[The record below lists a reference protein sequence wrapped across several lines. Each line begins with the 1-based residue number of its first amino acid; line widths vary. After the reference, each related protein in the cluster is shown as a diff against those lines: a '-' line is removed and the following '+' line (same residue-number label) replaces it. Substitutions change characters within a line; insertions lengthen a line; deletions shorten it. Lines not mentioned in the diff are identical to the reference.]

1 MISWIQRYFQHH
13 FRIIFAVLLVGI
25 IIAFVFTI
33 GAAPGIGRA
42 ERQAIERRVFG
53 YNLGSAE
60 DQERL
65 FGDAALS
72 AQLQTGYSPGEAE
85 MQQYGLQ
92 RAATLVLAD
101 ELNIPETA
109 ENEVVEHIKTL
120 RIFSGQDGQ
129 FDAQRYALFTDSLK
143 NNPRFTPAVVRRV
156 IADDVRAEKV
166 QQLLAGPGYVL
177 PADVTRQLEQA
188 DASWTLGVATVDY
201 TAYSPSI
208 PTGDALLTKF
218 FEENTFRYEVPPRI
232 SVDYIEFPALSFL
245 PSVTVTEPEVRAF
258 YNANPAR
265 FPKPPAA
272 DASTAPKVDPNA
284 DFAAVRP
291 QVETTLKLDRARR
304 LAAKAAA
311 DFAYA
316 LYDRKLAPGTPAFV
330 DYIANQNLAVKSLA
344 PFTREAGPAEFGGSR
359 EIATEAFKLGADHR
373 VSDAVNSPSGAVVL
387 VWQDLQPARTP
398 AFIEV
403 RERVTAD
410 YIENEKRKR
419 FVELGRAVRST
430 IEARLKAGDSF
441 ETAVATAAKNHSVK
455 IDAKSVPSFTRR
467 QPPQDLDY
475 AVFGALERLEQGRVS
490 DMVVS
495 REHGLLVYAAEK
507 KVPQLDES
515 APEFAATR
523 AQMAMATGG
532 IGASAYLQDWVQRE
546 LDRTDPAKTLNAQ

>member
-13 FRIIFAVLLVGI
+13 FRLIFAVLLAVI
-25 IIAFVFTI
+25 IISFVFTI

-42 ERQAIERRVFG
+42 ERQSLERRVFG

-72 AQLQTGYSPGEAE
+72 AQLQTGYAPDGAE

-101 ELNIPETA
+101 QLDLPETS
-109 ENEVVEHIKTL
+109 ENEIVDHIKSL

-129 FDAQRYALFTDSLK
+129 FDAQRYATFTDSLK
-143 NNPRFTPAVVRRV
+143 NNPRYSAAVVRRV
-156 IADDVRAEKV
+156 IADDVRAGKV

-177 PADVTRQLEQA
+177 PSDVTRQLEQA
-188 DASWTLGVATVDY
+188 DASWSLGVATVDY
-201 TAYSPSI
+201 AAYNPSV
-208 PTGDALLTKF
+208 PTNDAILTKF
-218 FEENTFRYEVPPRI
+218 FEENTFRYEIPPRI
-232 SVDYIEFPALSFL
+232 AVDYIEFSALAFL
-245 PSVTVTEPEVRAF
+245 PSVNVTEPEVRAF

-272 DASTAPKVDPNA
+272 DPSAAPKVDPNA
-284 DFAAVRP
+284 DFAAVRA

-330 DYIANQNLAVKSLA
+330 EYVANEKLAVKSLA
-344 PFTREAGPAEFGGSR
+344 PFTREAGPAEFGGAR
-359 EIATEAFKLGADHR
+359 EIATEAFKLDAGHR

-387 VWQDLQPARTP
+387 IWQDLQPTRTP
-398 AFIEV
+398 AFSEV
-403 RERVTAD
+403 REKVSAD

-430 IEARLKAGDSF
+430 IEARLKAGDNF
-441 ETAVATAAKNHSVK
+441 EAAVATAAKNHSVK

-490 DMVVS
+490 DMIVS
-495 REHGLLVYAAEK
+495 RDHGLIVYAAEK
-507 KVPQLDES
+507 KVPNLDES

-523 AQMAMATGG
+523 AQIAMATGG
-532 IGASAYLQDWVQRE
+532 VGASAYLQDWVQQE
-546 LDRTDPAKTLNAQ
+546 LDRTDPTKTLNAK